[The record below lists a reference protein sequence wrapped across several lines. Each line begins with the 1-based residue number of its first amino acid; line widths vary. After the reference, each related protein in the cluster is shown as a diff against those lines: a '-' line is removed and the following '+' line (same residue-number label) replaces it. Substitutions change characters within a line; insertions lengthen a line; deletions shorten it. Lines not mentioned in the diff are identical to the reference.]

1 MKKKMKP
8 ATRSLIITLCILV
21 VLGGAAAV
29 LLLPDL
35 LSSTGQTE
43 GTSSDSSSS
52 SSTGVEIIA
61 QNATTVESVTVE
73 NENGTFHILTKSSAD
88 SSSPTFYVEEMS
100 DIDTSS
106 SSLQSIAR
114 YAYMLTATTD
124 VGSIDEVNALS
135 EYGLD
140 KPAATMTA
148 KFNDG
153 TPDFTLYIGNE
164 SATSGNYYVMANDHV
179 YIASIDPAVFSSMY
193 AFIDASLYT
202 LTVTGDGSDVI
213 DYVHLSGTNFEQPI
227 SMIYTRGSGNADYD
241 ALFMPYVVTEPYLSG
256 VNTAKID
263 DFTEAFSTLKAS
275 GTAGYDPDEEM
286 LKATG
291 LDDPYTIC
299 EFSVNGE
306 AHKLIVGDV
315 YDNDYRYLMVD
326 DNPVVF
332 VVAQSSISAF
342 TDVTV
347 LGMRDGFVWSP
358 VIKKVSGMKIT
369 YNGQTWDYTVTRTVD
384 ETASSSS
391 TSSSSSEP
399 TYTYS
404 VKLNG
409 QDVDYDSYRTLYA
422 TTITPSVLSTDQ
434 LKHGDTPSLTIEY
447 SYFDGGSTKVD
458 YYSTTEGERR
468 YTAYVAD
475 SFVGISKETFIT
487 DIINGLPQN

>member
-21 VLGGAAAV
+21 VLGGAAAA
-29 LLLPDL
+29 LLLPDI
-35 LSSTGQTE
+35 LSGAGQTE
-43 GTSSDSSSS
+43 GTTSDSSTS
-52 SSTGVEIIA
+52 SSTGVEVIA

-164 SATSGNYYVMANDHV
+164 SATTGNYYVMANDHV
-179 YIASIDPAVFSSMY
+179 YIASIDPAAFSSMY

-399 TYTYS
+399 TYTYT

-434 LKHGDTPSLTIEY
+434 LKHGDTPTLTIEY

-468 YTAYVAD
+468 YAAYVAD